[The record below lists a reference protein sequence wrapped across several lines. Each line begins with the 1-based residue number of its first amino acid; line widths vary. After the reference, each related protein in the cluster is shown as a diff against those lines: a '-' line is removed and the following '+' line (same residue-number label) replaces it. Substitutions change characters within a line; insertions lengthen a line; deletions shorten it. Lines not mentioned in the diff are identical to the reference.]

1 MAKGTI
7 TGKEL
12 IADDVITRLAEVDK
26 NLLKI
31 LGTYNQL
38 IKSAQTFN
46 TPSQGNTIIKE
57 RNSLDGAFT
66 ANQKEKIR
74 LLKALER
81 QEAKNSQITNKVSR
95 DLAKQRLET
104 QQLNKLNKEQAVLTS
119 RFSDAYA
126 KLSAR
131 LNIAKRNLKNLT
143 IEQGKNSNAT
153 KQARKEYEKLNAQVR
168 RADAA
173 AGDFQRNVG
182 NYPKLLGGA
191 ARTLKAF
198 VGAFGLT
205 SGIYLFAGAIKDALG
220 RVRQFDASMQNLA
233 GILGTT
239 RDQIKPIEDAIIR
252 VAGASVKTSRE
263 VGELAEIL
271 ATLGKRGEDLVNL
284 IKPANDL
291 SIALQATS
299 AEAAEFLVQTLNAFG
314 EPTTSAQEFA
324 NTLTSIRTSTSLDF
338 RKMADSFQYLTP
350 ISRILGKDLAD
361 TGAIIGLLADNG
373 LKAESAGRLLG
384 TAYQKLAKEGNTLE
398 SALKQI
404 NDAQKA
410 GVKEYDLLAI
420 ASNLFGKQAAKIGII
435 LANNTDR
442 LIESSEAIRNNKTAI
457 DDLVNQQLQSLDAQI
472 KILDSSWE
480 QLILTIES
488 GQGKYANFFKGIT
501 TGLTN
506 TINQLTELERAQT
519 KVFEAVGERDSGTSF
534 FGLIKRINPE
544 YEKLVEIQKE
554 FNSLNVRAQF
564 LELDTLTNIYKDLT
578 SELRTNNDLTDDQ
591 RKLYIQQITVFEE
604 LLKLKQE
611 DLKLTKEDNEA
622 KSGSENAIRNVL
634 SINEEI
640 SALKKRQS
648 EDLTANDTEE
658 IKSIDA
664 KIKALE
670 KERDIILNVAAKKKK
685 AAEEDPIEG
694 TIAFYEKLI
703 KTETDFQQNEARTA
717 IAIELSKNK
726 IETYQAAIDRLNGSF
741 LDTLNIGQGITE
753 TDDIED
759 FAKRRL
765 AALSENGLDF
775 KKPLDELERY
785 NEARKNGERAYTEF
799 LKSEREKQR
808 DLSSRIFGELFG
820 TFASYYQLD
829 LSAFQDLLEGKKGL
843 EIDYAATINSIAA
856 SIVGGKIQ
864 NYELEAE
871 KNREVLDAILNDT
884 NSSEKKKL
892 QAQKEFDRKDAE
904 LRNKKAKAERD
915 AVLFQISIDT
925 AQSVTKA
932 LLNAYA
938 LLSNPATAFL
948 AANAFT
954 QAAIAGAF
962 GALQLGFVA
971 SKPLPQFFKGKK
983 ATDNFEG
990 LATWGERR
998 KEVKV
1003 DQYGGIEVSPNRTTP
1018 INVKASDIITPSMAQ
1033 FDREIKNP
1041 NSDVFKRVAK
1051 RYGQDTVQRTNL
1063 FTVQP
1068 SAGDHK
1074 GIERAVERAMMKY
1087 VDRPS
1092 VWKGT
1097 VKVEQPRKKY
1107 HRG

>member
-46 TPSQGNTIIKE
+46 TPSQGNSIITQ
-57 RNSLDGAFT
+57 RNSLDGAFV

-74 LLKALER
+74 LLKAVER
-81 QEAKNSQITNKVSR
+81 QEAR
-95 DLAKQRLET
+95 
-104 QQLNKLNKEQAVLTS
+104 
-119 RFSDAYA
+119 
-126 KLSAR
+126 
-131 LNIAKRNLKNLT
+131 
-143 IEQGKNSNAT
+143 
-153 KQARKEYEKLNAQVR
+153 NAQVSSESSR
-168 RADAA
+168 NLAKERLQTQLLNRENKEAAILQSKIVGAYRKLNLERSKASQTLRDLVASEKSSNAEIAKAQANFDKLDAKVRKADAA
-173 AGDFQRNVG
+173 VKDSTKNVG
-182 NYPKLLGGA
+182 NYKSAFQGLVGGLK
-191 ARTLKAF
+191 TL
-198 VGAFGLT
+198 VGAFGVIQGIRLAFDFGKEAVALAKQAKGVEFAFARLGEVGVKALEGVKASTRGLLSELDIKTALVDFDNFNISLEESATLFEFLAVRSAQTGKSIDSLKDSLVEGLSKESKLRIDNLGISAAQLNDELSKTPNFVKAVANIAKSEIAEAGDILDRAANGTEAWNASWNNLTLSIGQALNQIKGSDTVLNFINELNESQEALNVNWKT
-205 SGIYLFAGAIKDALG
+205 SG
-220 RVRQFDASMQNLA
+220 
-233 GILGTT
+233 GILGALRINLNRLTESG
-239 RDQIKPIEDAIIR
+239 RESNKQIIEEFKARQLLNAELKKNTKSYEDL
-252 VAGASVKTSRE
+252 AGALGPLRESDSQTGGNGFTLIDPQSSRTISNINE
-263 VGELAEIL
+263 ELTVL
-271 ATLGKRGEDLVNL
+271 
-284 IKPANDL
+284 ND
-291 SIALQATS
+291 
-299 AEAAEFLVQTLNAFG
+299 
-314 EPTTSAQEFA
+314 
-324 NTLTSIRTSTSLDF
+324 
-338 RKMADSFQYLTP
+338 K
-350 ISRILGKDLAD
+350 
-361 TGAIIGLLADNG
+361 
-373 LKAESAGRLLG
+373 
-384 TAYQKLAKEGNTLE
+384 LE
-398 SALKQI
+398 SVY
-404 NDAQKA
+404 N
-410 GVKEYDLLAI
+410 
-420 ASNLFGKQAAKIGII
+420 
-435 LANNTDR
+435 R
-442 LIESSEAIRNNKTAI
+442 R
-457 DDLVNQQLQSLDAQI
+457 DAQI
-472 KILDSSWE
+472 IQEKI
-480 QLILTIES
+480 
-488 GQGKYANFFKGIT
+488 N
-501 TGLTN
+501 
-506 TINQLTELERAQT
+506 
-519 KVFEAVGERDSGTSF
+519 
-534 FGLIKRINPE
+534 
-544 YEKLVEIQKE
+544 
-554 FNSLNVRAQF
+554 
-564 LELDTLTNIYKDLT
+564 
-578 SELRTNNDLTDDQ
+578 
-591 RKLYIQQITVFEE
+591 
-604 LLKLKQE
+604 
-611 DLKLTKEDNEA
+611 
-622 KSGSENAIRNVL
+622 
-634 SINEEI
+634 
-640 SALKKRQS
+640 
-648 EDLTANDTEE
+648 
-658 IKSIDA
+658 
-664 KIKALE
+664 ALE
-670 KERDIILNVAAKKKK
+670 EEKK
-685 AAEEDPIEG
+685 AILGVNETKQTTVRVIEG
-694 TIAFYEKLI
+694 TIAAYERDIAKQKEFIQTTATTTEEI
-703 KTETDFQQNEARTA
+703 KQAEQAIIQLQGQIDNLRNGADKILKISLEFETSSIVPTDE
-717 IAIELSKNK
+717 IK
-726 IETYQAAIDRLNGSF
+726 SF
-741 LDTLNIGQGITE
+741 
-753 TDDIED
+753 
-759 FAKRRL
+759 
-765 AALSENGLDF
+765 SEKFKEGLKDSGLDF
-775 KKPLDELERY
+775 DLPLTELERY
-785 NEARKNGERAYTEF
+785 NEARKNGEKAYTEF